1 MTLKEIQVKYLNG
14 NDITFDIVNHK
25 RIPNAVLSNQKVIGT
40 TSIATINSFKNWKSK
55 LKK

>member
-1 MTLKEIQVKYLNG
+1 MTLKEIKSKFLNG

-25 RIPNAVLSNQKVIGT
+25 KIPNAVLSNQKVIGT
-40 TSIATINSFKNWKSK
+40 ATITTINSFKNWKSN